1 MKGKM
6 RYKHIMLLVL
16 VFLGVGLVPTHLWAA
31 NAGGGGLP
39 WEAPLTTL
47 SNSVS
52 GPVAYGLSIL
62 GIVGVGGFLI
72 FAGGMLGDLLRGVLF
87 VVLVIAF
94 VIASKNT
101 LTAFGFTAAAEVG
114 GKPEIAWHYAE

>member
-1 MKGKM
+1 MKTT
-6 RYKHIMLLVL
+6 YKISLFIVTLLA
-16 VFLGVGLVPTHLWAA
+16 LGSHVYAA
-31 NAGGGGLP
+31 GAGGAGLP

-72 FAGGMLGDLLRGVLF
+72 FAGGMLGDFLRAVLF
-87 VVLVIAF
+87 VVLVISM
-94 VIASKNT
+94 VIAGKTT
-101 LTAFGFTAAAEVG
+101 LTAFGFAAGAEVTKSEVVYG
-114 GKPEIAWHYAE
+114 VATSHNP

>member
-1 MKGKM
+1 
-6 RYKHIMLLVL
+6 LVL
-16 VFLGVGLVPTHLWAA
+16 VFLGVGLLPTEVWAA
-31 NAGGGGLP
+31 GAGGGGLP
-39 WEAPLTTL
+39 WEAPLTKL
-47 SNSVS
+47 ADSMS

-101 LTAFGFTAAAEVG
+101 LTAFGFTAAAEVT
-114 GKPEIAWHYAE
+114 KSEIAWHYAE

>member
-1 MKGKM
+1 M
-6 RYKHIMLLVL
+6 RCRNVIFLAL
-16 VFLGVGLVPTHLWAA
+16 VFLGVGLVPTDLWAA
-31 NAGGGGLP
+31 GAGGGGLP

-47 SNSVS
+47 ANSVS

>member
-1 MKGKM
+1 MA
-6 RYKHIMLLVL
+6 LVL
-16 VFLGVGLVPTHLWAA
+16 LGVGLMPTAGWAA
-31 NAGGGGLP
+31 GAGGAGLP

-47 SNSVS
+47 ANSVS

-87 VVLVIAF
+87 VVLVIAM

-101 LTAFGFTAAAEVG
+101 LQAFGFGAGAEVT
-114 GKPEIAWHYAE
+114 KSEIAWHYAE

>member
-1 MKGKM
+1 MFWKLNRKENMKY
-6 RYKHIMLLVL
+6 RHLILLALLLLSPSV
-16 VFLGVGLVPTHLWAA
+16 VFAA
-31 NAGGGGLP
+31 SAGLP
-39 WEAPLTTL
+39 WETPLTTL

>member
-1 MKGKM
+1 M
-6 RYKHIMLLVL
+6 RYKHLILLALLSLSPSV
-16 VFLGVGLVPTHLWAA
+16 VFAA
-31 NAGGGGLP
+31 SAGLP

-87 VVLVIAF
+87 VVLVIAL
-94 VIASKNT
+94 VIAAKTT
-101 LTAFGFTAAAEVG
+101 LTAFGFASGAEVT
-114 GKPEIAWHYAE
+114 KPKVVLAMKRLKEAS

>member
-1 MKGKM
+1 M
-6 RYKHIMLLVL
+6 
-16 VFLGVGLVPTHLWAA
+16 PTAGWAA
-31 NAGGGGLP
+31 GAGGAGLP

-47 SNSVS
+47 ANSVS

-87 VVLVIAF
+87 VVLVIAM

-101 LTAFGFTAAAEVG
+101 LQAFGFGAGAEVT
-114 GKPEIAWHYAE
+114 KSEIAWHYAE